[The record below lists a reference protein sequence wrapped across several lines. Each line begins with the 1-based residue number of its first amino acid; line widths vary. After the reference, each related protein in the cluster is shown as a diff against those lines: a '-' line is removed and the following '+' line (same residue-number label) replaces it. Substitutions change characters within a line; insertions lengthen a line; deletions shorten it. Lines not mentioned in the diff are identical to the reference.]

1 VTGAGKKDRK
11 ALLREYRE
19 APETGGV
26 YAIANTVT
34 GKRLVLST
42 TTLSKARNSLDF
54 AKATG
59 SCVNPTV
66 AGDWALHGPES
77 FDCEILETLE
87 RKAEQGAAEFAED
100 VKALAELWRERIP
113 PESRY

>member
-1 VTGAGKKDRK
+1 MSAGKADRK
-11 ALLREYRE
+11 ALLRAFKE

-26 YAIANTVT
+26 YAIVNTVT

-42 TTLSKARNSLDF
+42 VTLSKAQNALDF

-66 AGDWALHGPES
+66 ADDWERHGPGAFE
-77 FDCEILETLE
+77 CEILERLD
-87 RKAEQGAAEFAED
+87 RKAEQTAAEFAED
-100 VKALAELWRERIP
+100 VKALAELWKERIP
-113 PESRY
+113 PDSRY

>member
-1 VTGAGKKDRK
+1 MAASKQDRK
-11 ALLREYRE
+11 ALLREFRE

-26 YAIANTVT
+26 YAIVNRVT
-34 GKRLVLST
+34 GKKLVLST
-42 TTLSKARNSLDF
+42 TTLSKAQNALDF

-66 AGDWALHGPES
+66 ADDWAHHGPEA
-77 FDCEILETLE
+77 FECETLETLN
-87 RKAEQGAAEFAED
+87 RKSEQSPAEFAED
-100 VKALAELWRERIP
+100 VKALAELWKEKIP